1 MMPHDTQLWGEVNS
15 IACDKSMKS
24 DIVGEGDG
32 KGSVSK
38 IQKRLVWNAKLMK
51 LRETT
56 KTICFAGWEIMI
68 NFTHPKS

>member
-1 MMPHDTQLWGEVNS
+1 MRVSPKYAISLPDTKAEINRQQKAMKTMMPHDTQLWGEVNS

-38 IQKRLVWNAKLMK
+38 IIKN
-51 LRETT
+51 
-56 KTICFAGWEIMI
+56 
-68 NFTHPKS
+68 